1 MACANDEGEGTIRD
15 PFYELLS
22 DRRRRDVL
30 SILAEFD
37 RPMDLAEVGDEIARG
52 ESDSGRCDGINHVAV
67 SLYHVHAPK
76 LADANVVEF
85 DPASRTVAL
94 TEEGIDALSRS
105 RALGI
110 QRA

>member
-1 MACANDEGEGTIRD
+1 MACANDGGEGTIRD

-22 DRRRRDVL
+22 DRHRREVL

-37 RPMDLAEVGDEIARG
+37 RPMDLAELGDEIARG
-52 ESDSGRCDGINHVAV
+52 ESDSDRCEGINRVAV

-76 LADANVVEF
+76 LADENLVEF
-85 DPASRTVAL
+85 DPAARTVAL
-94 TEEGIDALSRS
+94 TEEGIDVLLLS

-110 QRA
+110 QQT